1 MLIKHHN
8 YKISSFYELVKIKLY
23 YLDDMLGHKMD
34 FQYMRIRVLAN
45 RIMDTDKRHGLEI
58 IITDNS
64 DLSIDEHRVL
74 EAFIKLDLD

>member
-1 MLIKHHN
+1 
-8 YKISSFYELVKIKLY
+8 
-23 YLDDMLGHKMD
+23 
-34 FQYMRIRVLAN
+34 MRIRVLAN
-45 RIMDTDKRHGLEI
+45 RIMDTDKRHGLKI